1 MPELSLTVNGV
12 LRTVLVEPHET
23 LLTVLRERLQ
33 FTGTKLGCDEGSCGA
48 CTVLLEG
55 KPVLSC
61 LTPALRCGGK
71 DVLTIE
77 GVADGPD
84 LHPVQNRLVESGGIQ
99 CGFCTP
105 GVVMTSLA
113 YLDKNIDPDETD
125 IREALAGNLCRCTGY
140 AKIVKGVQAAAADL
154 RNQP

>member
-12 LRTVLVEPHET
+12 PRTVLVEPDET
-23 LLTVLRERLQ
+23 LLAVLRGSLQ
-33 FTGTKLGCDEGSCGA
+33 LTGTKLGCDEGSCGA

-61 LTPALRCGGK
+61 LTPALRCEGK
-71 DVLTIE
+71 SILTIE
-77 GVADGPD
+77 GVADGPT
-84 LHPVQNRLVESGGIQ
+84 LHPVQDRLVESGGIQ

-113 YLDKNIDPDETD
+113 YLDKNIDPGETD

-140 AKIVKGVQAAAADL
+140 VKILRGIQAAATDL
-154 RNQP
+154 REQP